1 MRDERVRMSERVKG
15 DLTFVTGKSE
25 ILVPYDI
32 KMVIYKHVGS
42 QGGVEVV
49 KPEFLSS
56 GDGFG
61 EHNWTKYHFMRN
73 WIDHM
78 RVEVPRSKFEL
89 LFSKSGESSL
99 ELERFVEDKGGEIT
113 LEEMREFQAQ
123 QNISKW
129 KSKVADPQITYIGR
143 GKVSDE

>member
-1 MRDERVRMSERVKG
+1 MRDERVRMSEKVKE
-15 DLTFVTGKSE
+15 DLIFVTGKPE

-32 KMVIYKHVGS
+32 KMIIYKHVGS

-49 KPEFLSS
+49 KPVFLSS
-56 GDGFG
+56 GDSFG
-61 EHNWTKYHFMRN
+61 EHNWTMYHFMCD

-78 RVEVPRSKFEL
+78 RAEVPTSKFEL
-89 LFSKSGESSL
+89 LFSKSGETSL
-99 ELERFVEDKGGEIT
+99 ELERFIEDKGGEIT

-129 KSKVADPQITYIGR
+129 RSKVADPQITYIGR
-143 GKVSDE
+143 RK

>member
-15 DLTFVTGKSE
+15 DL
-25 ILVPYDI
+25 
-32 KMVIYKHVGS
+32 
-42 QGGVEVV
+42 
-49 KPEFLSS
+49 
-56 GDGFG
+56 
-61 EHNWTKYHFMRN
+61 
-73 WIDHM
+73 
-78 RVEVPRSKFEL
+78 
-89 LFSKSGESSL
+89 
-99 ELERFVEDKGGEIT
+99 T